1 MIGESWK
8 VCLCAVTFRNDAN
21 PEPVMCQET
30 GKPCKSSLWCRVYTI
45 DKSLQFYCARLEI
58 LFRGIGSSAFT
69 QNTRRFGDQLSE
81 SLKSE
86 KCRHDTGRTKF
97 LFLSG
102 DIRKCGNYAIKEFTR
117 FFGANIPP
125 SEIEKTINQSL
136 MNAGIKD
143 IGSFEK
149 IFKTMVQLERSKIK
163 R

>member
-1 MIGESWK
+1 VKS
-8 VCLCAVTFRNDAN
+8 VDTT
-21 PEPVMCQET
+21 PVE
-30 GKPCKSSLWCRVYTI
+30 L
-45 DKSLQFYCARLEI
+45 
-58 LFRGIGSSAFT
+58 
-69 QNTRRFGDQLSE
+69 
-81 SLKSE
+81 
-86 KCRHDTGRTKF
+86 DTGRTKF

-136 MNAGIKD
+136 MNAGIND